1 MIVFVLLH
9 IKNYKQRG
17 VFEIYGGMKI
27 DCIEISPNEI
37 KTSCRQRF
45 LNNIYLKM
53 FGVIISM

>member
-37 KTSCRQRF
+37 KTSCRQIF
-45 LNNIYLKM
+45 K
-53 FGVIISM
+53 